1 MFDKLRDD
9 LRGALKKIVRASDVN
24 EELIDSLCKDVQRAL
39 LQSDVNVRLVLSI
52 TQNLKQRALSEQ
64 PPKGLSRKDH
74 IVTILYGE
82 LAKMLGYSGEIIK
95 TIDNSP
101 EDDHSVATSFF
112 KPGKQN
118 VVLMLGIQGSG
129 KTTVTAK
136 LARWLTKHGYRV
148 GVIGAD
154 TWRPG
159 ALTQLK
165 MNCSKINV
173 EVYGEEGSKDAVGI
187 ARNGLVYFKDQNLDV
202 IIIDTAGRH
211 KEEEGLLQ
219 EMNDM
224 YKVAT
229 PDLVLLII
237 DGTIG
242 QSAFK
247 QAEAFHKAAPVG
259 GIVLTKLDGT
269 AKGGGALA
277 ASTATGAKVM
287 FIGTGE
293 RIDDLEQF
301 SPTRFVGR
309 LLGMGDIKAL
319 LEMAK
324 GLELQADEEQVK
336 RIAKGKMTIE
346 DFYAQ
351 MDSASKMGFRNII
364 ENLGMSGMVKE
375 DKLEEMQVRMEKWR
389 FIIQSMTKDEKKD
402 PDLIN
407 ESRRKRIARGC
418 GLPESEIKEM
428 IKQYNNSKD
437 FMKHSKGRGGL
448 GDFFRRFSG
457 GGAGLGGG

>member
-1 MFDKLRDD
+1 MFDNLREG
-9 LRGALKKIVRASDVN
+9 LRGALKKIVGASDIN

-52 TQNLKQRALSEQ
+52 TQRLKERSLQEQ

-82 LAKMLGYSGEIIK
+82 LARMLGYSGEIIQ
-95 TIDNSP
+95 TIDKAK
-101 EDDHSVATSFF
+101 DDERALATSFF
-112 KPGKQN
+112 NPGKQN

-148 GVIGAD
+148 GVVGAD

-173 EVYGEEGSKDAVGI
+173 EVYGEEESKDAVAI
-187 ARNGLVYFKDQNLDV
+187 ARNGLAYFKDQTLDV
-202 IIIDTAGRH
+202 VIIDTAGRH

-219 EMNDM
+219 EMTDM

-242 QSAFK
+242 QGAFK

-277 ASTATGAKVM
+277 ASAATGAKVM

-324 GLELQADEEQVK
+324 NLEIQADEDQAK
-336 RIAKGKMTIE
+336 RIIKGKMTIE

-375 DKLEEMQVRMEKWR
+375 DKLEEMQVKMERWR
-389 FIIQSMTKDEKKD
+389 FIIQSMTTEEKKD

-407 ESRRKRIARGC
+407 ESRRKRIARGS
-418 GLPESEIKEM
+418 GMAEGDIKEM
-428 IKQYNNSKD
+428 VKQYNTSKD

-448 GDFFRRFSG
+448 GDFFRKFG
-457 GGAGLGGG
+457 GGNLGG

>member
-1 MFDKLRDD
+1 MFDNLREG
-9 LRGALKKIVRASDVN
+9 LRGALKKIVGASDIN
-24 EELIDSLCKDVQRAL
+24 EELIDSLCKDIQRAL
-39 LQSDVNVRLVLSI
+39 LQSDVNVRMVLSI
-52 TQNLKQRALSEQ
+52 TQNLKDRALKEQ

-82 LAKMLGYSGEIIK
+82 LAKMLGYSGEVIK
-95 TIDNSP
+95 TIDKAQ
-101 EDDHSVATSFF
+101 EDERTLATSFF
-112 KPGKQN
+112 NPGKQN

-148 GVIGAD
+148 GVVGAD

-173 EVYGEEGSKDAVGI
+173 EVYGEEQNKDALAI
-187 ARNGLVYFKDQNLDV
+187 AKSGLAHFKDQSLDV

-219 EMNDM
+219 EMTEM
-224 YKVAT
+224 YKAAT

-242 QSAFK
+242 QGAFK

-277 ASTATGAKVM
+277 ASAATGAKVM

-324 GLELQADEEQVK
+324 GLELQADEDQVK
-336 RIAKGKMTIE
+336 RITKGKMTIE
-346 DFYAQ
+346 DFYSQ

-375 DKLEEMQVRMEKWR
+375 DKVEEMQVKMERWR
-389 FIIQSMTKDEKKD
+389 FIIQSMTKEEKKD
-402 PDLIN
+402 PDVIN
-407 ESRRKRIARGC
+407 ESRRKRIARGS
-418 GLPESEIKEM
+418 GLAEGDIKEM
-428 IKQYNNSKD
+428 IKQYNTSKD
-437 FMKHSKGRGGL
+437 IIKHNKGRGGL
-448 GDFFRRFSG
+448 GDLFRRFG
-457 GGAGLGGG
+457 GGNLG

>member
-1 MFDKLRDD
+1 MFDNLREG
-9 LRGALKKIVRASDVN
+9 LRGALKKVVGASDIN
-24 EELIDSLCKDVQRAL
+24 EELIDSICRDVQRSL
-39 LQSDVNVRLVLSI
+39 LQSDVNVRLVISI

-82 LAKMLGYSGEIIK
+82 LAKLLGYSGEVIK
-95 TIDNSP
+95 TIDKTQ
-101 EDDHSVATSFF
+101 EDDHSLATSFF
-112 KPGKQN
+112 KAGKQN

-148 GVIGAD
+148 GVVGAD

-165 MNCSKINV
+165 MNCGKINV
-173 EVYGEEGSKDAVGI
+173 EVFGEEQNNNAVAI
-187 ARNGLVYFKDQNLDV
+187 AINGLAYFKDQNLDV
-202 IIIDTAGRH
+202 VIIDTAGRH
-211 KEEEGLLQ
+211 KEEEGLLL
-219 EMNDM
+219 EMNEM
-224 YKVAT
+224 YKAAT
-229 PDLVLLII
+229 PDLVLLVI
-237 DGTIG
+237 DATIG
-242 QSAFK
+242 QGAFK

-259 GIVLTKLDGT
+259 GIVITKLDGT

-277 ASTATGAKVM
+277 ASAATGAKVM

-319 LEMAK
+319 LEMAR
-324 GLELQADEEQVK
+324 GLELQADENQVK
-336 RIAKGKMTIE
+336 RLMSGKMTIE

-351 MDSASKMGFRNII
+351 MESASKMGFRNII
-364 ENLGMSGMVKE
+364 ENLGISGMIKE
-375 DKLEEMQVRMEKWR
+375 DKLDEMQTKMEKWR
-389 FIIQSMTKDEKKD
+389 FIIQSMTNEERKG
-402 PDLIN
+402 PDIIN
-407 ESRRKRIARGC
+407 ESRRKRISRGC
-418 GLPESEIKEM
+418 GLSEGEIKEM
-428 IKQYNNSKD
+428 IKQYNTSKN
-437 FMKHSKGRGGL
+437 FMKHNKGRGMGGFFRKFGL
-448 GDFFRRFSG
+448 G
-457 GGAGLGGG
+457 

>member
-1 MFDKLRDD
+1 MFDNLREG
-9 LRGALKKIVRASDVN
+9 LRGALKKIVGASDIN

-52 TQNLKQRALSEQ
+52 TQNLKERALSEQ

-82 LAKMLGYSGEIIK
+82 LAKMLGYSGEVIK
-95 TIDNSP
+95 TIDKAQ
-101 EDDHSVATSFF
+101 EDDDHALATSFF

-136 LARWLTKHGYRV
+136 LGRWLTKHGYRV
-148 GVIGAD
+148 GVVGAD

-173 EVYGEEGSKDAVGI
+173 EVYGEEESKDAVGI
-187 ARNGLVYFKDQNLDV
+187 ARNGLAHFKDQNLDV

-211 KEEEGLLQ
+211 KEETGLLD
-219 EMNDM
+219 EMREM
-224 YKVAT
+224 HKVAT
-229 PDLVLLII
+229 PDLVLLVI

-242 QSAFK
+242 QQAFN
-247 QAEAFHKAAPVG
+247 QAKAFHEAAPVG
-259 GIVLTKLDGT
+259 GIILTKLDGT

-277 ASTATGAKVM
+277 ASAATGAKVM

-324 GLELQADEEQVK
+324 GLELQADEDQVK
-336 RIAKGKMTIE
+336 RISKGKMTIE

-375 DKLEEMQVRMEKWR
+375 DKLDEMQVKMERWR
-389 FIIQSMTKDEKKD
+389 FIIQSMTKEEKKD
-402 PDLIN
+402 PDIIN
-407 ESRRKRIARGC
+407 ESRRRRIARGS
-418 GLPESEIKEM
+418 GLSEPDIKEM
-428 IKQYNNSKD
+428 IKQYNASKD
-437 FMKHSKGRGGL
+437 FMKHSKGRGGGL
-448 GDFFRRFSG
+448 GDFFRKFG
-457 GGAGLGGG
+457 GGGLGG

>member
-9 LRGALKKIVRASDVN
+9 LRVALKKIVGASDIN
-24 EELIDSLCKDVQRAL
+24 EEIIDSLCKDVQRAL

-52 TQNLKQRALSEQ
+52 TQNLRERALKEQ

-82 LAKMLGYSGEIIK
+82 LAKMLGYSGEVIQ
-95 TIDNSP
+95 TIEKAK
-101 EDDHSVATSFF
+101 EDERALATSFF
-112 KPGKQN
+112 NPGKQN
-118 VVLMLGIQGSG
+118 AVLMLGIQGSG

-148 GVIGAD
+148 GVVGAD

-165 MNCSKINV
+165 MNCSKLNV
-173 EVYGEEGSKDAVGI
+173 EVYGEEESRDAVAI
-187 ARNGLVYFKDQNLDV
+187 ARNGLAHFRDQSLDV

-219 EMNDM
+219 EMTEM

-229 PDLVLLII
+229 PDLVLLVI

-242 QSAFK
+242 QGAFK

-277 ASTATGAKVM
+277 ASAATGAKVM

-293 RIDDLEQF
+293 RVDDLEQF

-324 GLELQADEEQVK
+324 GLELLADEDQVK
-336 RIAKGKMTIE
+336 RISKGKMTIE

-351 MDSASKMGFRNII
+351 MDSANKMGFRNII
-364 ENLGMSGMVKE
+364 ENLGMGGMVKE
-375 DKLEEMQVRMEKWR
+375 EKVEEMQVKMERWR
-389 FIIQSMTKDEKKD
+389 FIIQSMTKEEKKD
-402 PDLIN
+402 PDVIN

-418 GLPESEIKEM
+418 GLAESDIKEM
-428 IKQYNNSKD
+428 IRQYNTSKD
-437 FMKHSKGRGGL
+437 IIKHNKGRGGL
-448 GDFFRRFSG
+448 GDLFRRFG
-457 GGAGLGGG
+457 GGNLGG

>member
-1 MFDKLRDD
+1 MIDNLRTS
-9 LRGALKKIVRASDVN
+9 LRNALKKIVGASDVN
-24 EELIDSLCKDVQRAL
+24 EEIIDSLCKDVQRAL
-39 LQSDVNVRLVLSI
+39 LQSDVNVRLVISI
-52 TQNLKQRALSEQ
+52 TKNLKERAINEQ

-82 LAKMLGYSGEIIK
+82 LARLLGYTGETIK
-95 TIDNSP
+95 
-101 EDDHSVATSFF
+101 SFDKSQDLEEQVISF
-112 KPGKQN
+112 NAGKQN
-118 VVLMLGIQGSG
+118 IILMLGVQGSG

-159 ALTQLK
+159 ALTQLR

-173 EVYGEEGSKDAVGI
+173 EVYGEEENENAVDI
-187 ARNGLVYFKDQNLDV
+187 VRRGLEHFRAQNLDI

-211 KEEEGLLQ
+211 KEESGLLD
-219 EMNDM
+219 EMKNM
-224 YKVAT
+224 YNAAV
-229 PDLVLLII
+229 PDLVLLVV

-242 QSAFK
+242 Q
-247 QAEAFHKAAPVG
+247 QAYNQAKAFHETASVG
-259 GIVLTKLDGT
+259 GIIVTKLDGT

-277 ASTATGAKVM
+277 ASAATGARIM

-309 LLGMGDIKAL
+309 MLGMGDIKAL

-324 GLELQADEEQVK
+324 GLELQSDENQAK
-336 RIAKGKMTIE
+336 RLLSGKITIE

-351 MDSASKMGFRNII
+351 MENVGKMGFRNII
-364 ENLGMSGMVKE
+364 DNLPGLSGMIKE
-375 DKLEEMQVRMEKWR
+375 DQLDTLQNKMEKWR
-389 FIIQSMTKDEKKD
+389 FIIQSMTKEEKKN
-402 PDLIN
+402 PDIIN
-407 ESRRKRIARGC
+407 DSRRKRIARGA
-418 GLPESEIKEM
+418 GMTEHDVKEL
-428 IKQYNNSKD
+428 IKQYNNSKIM
-437 FMKHSKGRGGL
+437 MKQTRGRQMQGML
-448 GDFFRRFSG
+448 RRFG
-457 GGAGLGGG
+457 IG

>member
-1 MFDKLRDD
+1 MFEKLRDD
-9 LRGALKKIVRASDVN
+9 LRSALNKIVKASDIN
-24 EELIDSLCKDVQRAL
+24 EELIDSLCRDIQRAL
-39 LQSDVNVRLVLSI
+39 LLSDVKVTLVKSI
-52 TQNLKQRALSEQ
+52 TDTLKQRALNEQ

-82 LAKMLGYSGEIIK
+82 LAKMLGYSGEVIQ
-95 TIDNSP
+95 TIDKTQ
-101 EDDHSVATSFF
+101 EDGQSAATSFF

-129 KTTVTAK
+129 KTTVTGK
-136 LARWLTKHGYRV
+136 LSRWLTKHGYRV
-148 GVIGAD
+148 GVVGAD

-165 MNCSKINV
+165 MNCSRINV
-173 EVYGEEGSKDAVGI
+173 EVYGEEENKDAVAI
-187 ARNGLVYFKDQNLDV
+187 AKNGLEHFAKQNLDV
-202 IIIDTAGRH
+202 VIIDTAGRH

-229 PDLVLLII
+229 PDLVLLVI

-242 QSAFK
+242 QGAFK

-259 GIVLTKLDGT
+259 GIIVTKLDGT

-277 ASTATGAKVM
+277 ASAATGAKVM

-324 GLELQADEEQVK
+324 SLEVQADEESTK
-336 RIAKGKMTIE
+336 RLMSGKMTIE
-346 DFYAQ
+346 DFYSQ
-351 MDSASKMGFRNII
+351 I
-364 ENLGMSGMVKE
+364 EAANKLGLKSVLDNLPGLSGMVK
-375 DKLEEMQVRMEKWR
+375 DDQIDAMQVRMERWR
-389 FIIQSMTKDEKKD
+389 FVIQSMTKEEKKD
-402 PDLIN
+402 PDLMN

-418 GLPESEIKEM
+418 GQPEGEIKAM
-428 IKQYNNSKD
+428 IKHYNDSKD
-437 FMKHSKGRGGL
+437 FMRRNKGRGG
-448 GDFFRRFSG
+448 FFRRFG
-457 GGAGLGGG
+457 IG